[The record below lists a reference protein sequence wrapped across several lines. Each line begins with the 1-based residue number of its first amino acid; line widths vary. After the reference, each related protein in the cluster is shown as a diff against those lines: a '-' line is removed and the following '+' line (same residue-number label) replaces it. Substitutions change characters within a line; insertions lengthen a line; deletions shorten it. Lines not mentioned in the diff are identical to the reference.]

1 MTTPATILAVDDQ
14 ASFRFLLEQQLG
26 NAGFVPIVAADVKEG
41 LAILERQAVDLI
53 LSDLIMPDVDG
64 MAFLEQVR
72 ERYGDIP
79 FIVLTAH
86 GSIASTVEAMRRG
99 AFDYVEKHCD
109 PDELRITLQRALDYQ
124 RLRKENDQYKL
135 HLREKFS
142 FQNIITVCPQMKE
155 ALELASRVA
164 SYPQTTVAIYGE
176 SGCGKE
182 VLSRAIH
189 FASGGLPT
197 GFVAVNCAAI
207 PDTLLESELFGHV
220 RGAFTGAERDRE
232 GKFSLARGGTILLDE
247 IGDMALALQAKLLRV
262 LEERTFEK
270 VGSNSPIPADCRVI
284 VATNH
289 NLEELVTSGGFRKD
303 LYHRINVFPITIPPL
318 RERREDIP
326 FLTEHFLTWLR
337 DHQGKKLPGI
347 SQKAMDTLLA
357 YSWPGNVR
365 ELRNCLERATIVT
378 DSELIR
384 PEHLS
389 IYQPGAARS
398 AEAPAAASGTISFHL
413 DFRPEAISL
422 EAITRQVLDI
432 TLERCDGNKSKA
444 AEVLKVNRKM
454 FYR

>member
-26 NAGFVPIVAADVKEG
+26 SAGFSPIMAADVKEG
-41 LAILERQAVDLI
+41 LSILERQTVDLI
-53 LSDLIMPDVDG
+53 LSDLVMPTVDG
-64 MAFLEQVR
+64 LAFLEQVR
-72 ERYGDIP
+72 ERHADIP

-86 GSIASTVEAMRRG
+86 GSITSAVEAMRRG
-99 AFDYVEKHCD
+99 AFDYVEKHCE
-109 PDELRITLQRALDYQ
+109 PDELRITLQRALEYQ
-124 RLRKENDQYKL
+124 RLRRENDQFKL

-142 FQNIITVCPQMKE
+142 FQNIITVCPQMKD
-155 ALELASRVA
+155 ALELADRVA
-164 SYPQTTVAIYGE
+164 SSPQTTVAIYGE

-189 FASGGLPT
+189 FAAGGLPT

-220 RGAFTGAERDRE
+220 RGAFTGAERDRD

-247 IGDMALALQAKLLRV
+247 IGDMPLALQAKLLRV

-270 VGSNSPIPADCRVI
+270 VGSNTPVSADCRVI

-289 NLEELVTSGGFRKD
+289 NLEELVASGAFRAD
-303 LYHRINVFPITIPPL
+303 LFHRINVFPITIPPL

-326 FLTEHFLTWLR
+326 ILTEFFLNRLR
-337 DHQGKKLPGI
+337 DHQGKKIPGI
-347 SQKAMDTLLA
+347 SQKAMDVMLA
-357 YSWPGNVR
+357 HNWPGNVR

-378 DSELIR
+378 DCELIR

-389 IYQPGAARS
+389 IYQPVSGSRTATHT
-398 AEAPAAASGTISFHL
+398 PAADTISFQL
-413 DFRPEAISL
+413 DLHPDEISL
-422 EAITRQVLDI
+422 DTITRQILDM
-432 TLERCDGNKSKA
+432 TLERCGGNKSKA
-444 AEVLKVNRKM
+444 ADLLKVNRKM